1 MSDHRGQPVAPEPE
15 WDKPPP
21 RPFNREKFL
30 LLLVAWIL
38 GVQFGLLILAG
49 FMCSYG
55 YLAKLQKITS
65 STDMPQVCPG
75 ILDKIKESAAESL
88 AVLLALLGGG
98 TIAVGEYQRRH
109 PPQRPQ
115 APLPEPEAWDV
126 PPLRPMPPPPVMP
139 ATDPRAGA
147 PLDPRDPR
155 NRPPEDK
162 PPLVGLR
169 QGR

>member
-1 MSDHRGQPVAPEPE
+1 MGPREQPVAPEPE

-38 GVQFGLLILAG
+38 GVQFSLLILAG
-49 FMCSYG
+49 LMCSYG
-55 YLAKLQKITS
+55 QFIKFTRFQAGA
-65 STDMPQVCPG
+65 DPAPVACPT
-75 ILDKIKESAAESL
+75 ILDKIKESAGESL

-98 TIAVGEYQRRH
+98 TVAVGEYQRRH
-109 PPQRPQ
+109 PPQRQ
-115 APLPEPEAWDV
+115 APLPEPEPWDV
-126 PPLRPMPPPPVMP
+126 PPPRPMPPVMP
-139 ATDPRAGA
+139 PAPPAAPRTGV

-155 NRPPEDK
+155 NRPPEDDL
-162 PPLVGLR
+162 PLLGPR

>member
-1 MSDHRGQPVAPEPE
+1 MDPREQPVAPEPA
-15 WDKPPP
+15 WDVPPP
-21 RPFNREKFL
+21 RPFNRERFL

-49 FMCSYG
+49 AVCGYG
-55 YLAKLQKITS
+55 EISRFRQARVTN
-65 STDMPQVCPG
+65 TPVAPACPT
-75 ILDKIKESAAESL
+75 ILEKIKESAGESL

-98 TIAVGEYQRRH
+98 TVAVGEYQRRH

-115 APLPEPEAWDV
+115 AAPLPEPEPWDV
-126 PPLRPMPPPPVMP
+126 PPPRPMPPVMP
-139 ATDPRAGA
+139 ATDPRAGV

-155 NRPPEDK
+155 NRPPEDE
-162 PPLVGLR
+162 PPLVGPR